1 MSDQDTQTIAQM
13 ERWERWR
20 RHQDSVDDSM
30 ARCLAERDYVQDR
43 RLSCAS

>member
-1 MSDQDTQTIAQM
+1 MSDHDTQLTAQI
-13 ERWERWR
+13 EQWEINR